1 MPIETNEL
9 SKNAKGGT
17 ELMQHKLAEVIDSSI
32 LEQFQIIPSR
42 VRQLDETKIRILWCH
57 DLPGDPESDN
67 AFKKI
72 GHESFHK
79 IVFVSNWQMQAYIQ
93 AYNIPWSKC
102 IVMQNAIVPHK
113 RDWYTKKEGDGT
125 INLIYHT
132 TPHRGL
138 NLLVPVFKKLTE
150 KYPRIHLDVYSSF
163 KVYGW
168 EERDKQF
175 EPLYDEIRN
184 IPQATYHGAVSNE
197 EVKKALDKAHIYAYP
212 STWLETSCISLIEA
226 MSAGCVCVHPNYG
239 ALPET
244 AANWTQMYQW
254 QEDAQK
260 HANMLYSMLDSI
272 IPNFFLESTQMML
285 KGQKSYTDM
294 FYNWDVRAVQW
305 KNLLN
310 GLVDLPRE
318 LPKASGTFFTYKT

>member
-1 MPIETNEL
+1 MPIETDEL

-17 ELMQHKLAEVIDSSI
+17 ELMKYKLAELIDPK
-32 LEQFQIIPSR
+32 LLDEFQIIPSR
-42 VRQLDETKIRILWCH
+42 VRQLDETKVRILWCH

-67 AFKKI
+67 AFNKI

-79 IVFVSNWQMQAYIQ
+79 IVFVSNWQMQAYVQ
-93 AYNIPWSKC
+93 HYNIPWSKC
-102 IVMQNAIVPHK
+102 VVLQNAITPIK
-113 RDWYTKKEGDGT
+113 GWPKTEGDGT
-125 INLIYHT
+125 VNIIYHT

-138 NLLVPVFKKLTE
+138 NLLVPVVKKLSE
-150 KYPRIHLDVYSSF
+150 KHRVHLDVYSSF

-175 EPLYDEIRN
+175 EPLYNEIRDMPN
-184 IPQATYHGAVSNE
+184 ATYHGAVSNE
-197 EVKKALDKAHIYAYP
+197 EVKEALKKAHIYAYP

-254 QEDAQK
+254 QEDPQK

-272 IPNFFLESTQMML
+272 IPNLYTESTQMML
-285 KGQKSYTDM
+285 KGQKSYVDM

-310 GLVDLPRE
+310 GLVDMPRE
-318 LPKASGTFFTYKT
+318 LPKASGSFFTYRT